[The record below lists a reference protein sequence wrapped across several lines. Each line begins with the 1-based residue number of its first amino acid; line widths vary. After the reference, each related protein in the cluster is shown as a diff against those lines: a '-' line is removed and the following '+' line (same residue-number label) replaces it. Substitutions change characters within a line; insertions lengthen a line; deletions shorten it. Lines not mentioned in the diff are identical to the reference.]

1 VLSHWPVWL
10 IGCLALIAAGSATAA
25 VPRWRASAYTRQA
38 AWAAARSAMES
49 AAISRD
55 AATTQVAE
63 AEQLLA
69 QAQTLAAARGGRSA
83 ANTAARYARRADE
96 LWRAVAP

>member
-1 VLSHWPVWL
+1 VFSPWPVWL
-10 IGCLALIAAGSATAA
+10 IGGVVLVAAGCAAA
-25 VPRWRASAYTRQA
+25 VLPRWRARAGTRQA
-38 AWAAARSAMES
+38 AWTVARSAMES

-55 AATTQVAE
+55 AATAPVVE

-69 QAQTLAAARGGRSA
+69 RAQTLAAARGGRSA
-83 ANTAARYARRADE
+83 AEAAAGYARRADE